1 MNTAEKRQYLHQR
14 IDELDDKFLRVLHAM
29 VEAYVTEQEEVVGYE
44 TGGNP
49 ITAADLIARAE
60 ASNQDIEAGRVHN
73 LEEVMK
79 EDWD

>member
-1 MNTAEKRQYLHQR
+1 
-14 IDELDDKFLRVLHAM
+14 M

>member
-1 MNTAEKRQYLHQR
+1 MSTVEMRSEVDSLLNKV
-14 IDELDDKFLRVLHAM
+14 DERFLKVVHAM
-29 VEAYVTEQEEVVGYE
+29 LEAYVAELGEVVGYE
-44 TGGNP
+44 PGGNP

-60 ASNQDIEAGRVHN
+60 ASNRDIEAGRVYD